1 MSDDSIEIGKLSP
14 IRSFVRRAGRITRAQ
29 RRALEELWPR
39 FGIDAGDGLLDFPA
53 IFGRRAPLVM
63 EVGMGDGETLLELAS
78 QNAGTDFVGIEV
90 HRPGLGH
97 CLLGIEAR
105 GLANARLVAQDAVE
119 VLQLRV
125 ADAALDELLLYF
137 PDPWPK
143 KRHHKRRIV
152 QAAFVELVAHRLKP
166 GGVFRIATDWAPYA
180 QHMLEVMAGCALFMP
195 ATGADPRVTRPAARP
210 ATKFE
215 RRGERLGHEVF
226 DLEYRRR
233 RSAVV
238 TGSEGS
244 DP

>member
-1 MSDDSIEIGKLSP
+1 
-14 IRSFVRRAGRITRAQ
+14 VQRAGRITRAQ
-29 RRALEELWPR
+29 QRALAELWPCY
-39 FGIDAGDGLLDFPA
+39 GIDADDGLLDFPA

-78 QNAGTDFVGIEV
+78 RNPGTDFVGIEV

-97 CLLGIEAR
+97 CLLGLEAC

-125 ADAALDELLLYF
+125 PNAALDELLLYF

-152 QAAFVELVAHRLKP
+152 QPPFVELIAHRLKP
-166 GGVFRIATDWAPYA
+166 GGVLRMATDWAPYA
-180 QHMLEVMAGCALFMP
+180 QHMLEVLAGCTLFTP
-195 ATGADPRVTRPAARP
+195 ATGAGPRVARP
-210 ATKFE
+210 VARPITKFE

-226 DLEYRRR
+226 DLEYRTVSTTTR
-233 RSAVV
+233 
-238 TGSEGS
+238 
-244 DP
+244 